1 VAGPRHLLGSRTAL
15 LGGLG
20 VLVAAGVALGVFF
33 AVHGGAS
40 RGNGPAAN
48 SRSPSVSPSPI
59 PHFTF
64 NLASVRV
71 MPTGK
76 KKGVKQA
83 AHAAAMDIRSTLDT
97 VYATGFI
104 DPRAWRGGH
113 YGDAWRAFTKDA
125 IARARSDESTL
136 TLGTRAASVFSA
148 VLPHEGRLMVRIL
161 LDPKGHPSTAVADV
175 GFSARADERSGHVI
189 VIRSSGHY
197 FLRPRAKGWAIYG
210 YEVNREDGPFM
221 NTSPGP
227 SQP

>member
-20 VLVAAGVALGVFF
+20 VLLAAGVALGIFF
-33 AVHGGAS
+33 AVHGGS
-40 RGNGPAAN
+40 RGNGPAA
-48 SRSPSVSPSPI
+48 SSGTPSVSPSPI

-71 MPTGK
+71 MPTGT
-76 KKGVKQA
+76 KKGVKHA
-83 AHAAAMDIRSTLDT
+83 AHTAAMGIRSTLDT

-113 YGDAWRAFTKDA
+113 YGEAWRAFTKDA
-125 IARARSDESTL
+125 IARARTDEPTL
-136 TLGTRAASVFSA
+136 TLGTRAGTVFSA
-148 VLPHEGRLMVRIL
+148 VMPHAGRLQVRIL

-197 FLRPRAKGWAIYG
+197 FLRPRANGWAIYG
-210 YEVNREDGPFM
+210 YEVNRDDGPFM
-221 NTSPGP
+221 QTSPGA